1 MQEFGQIVVTLPNV
15 GDQCITA
22 LQASFQYSDTLN
34 ISNETTVRQYRRV
47 IDQNK
52 KIGNA
57 VETLYLRYVD
67 TFILQ
72 FFNYS
77 LS

>member
-15 GDQCITA
+15 GDDYITA

-34 ISNETTVRQYRRV
+34 ISNETTVRQYGRV

-52 KIGNA
+52 KLGNA

-67 TFILQ
+67 TFMLQ